1 MRRMKMKIVW
11 TVKRSRLFLMEGKVV
26 VLEVPVGCQK
36 TTAWMIVKAPHF
48 LLAPDRTKRVV
59 PDSQ

>member
-1 MRRMKMKIVW
+1 MKMKIVW
-11 TVKRSRLFLMEGKVV
+11 TVKRSRLFLMMKVGKVV
-26 VLEVPVGCQK
+26 VLLEVSVGSQK

>member
-1 MRRMKMKIVW
+1 MKMKIVW
-11 TVKRSRLFLMEGKVV
+11 TVKRSRLFLMMKVGKAV
-26 VLEVPVGCQK
+26 VLLEVSVGCQK